1 MIMTTNE
8 ALVKQNFITRIILK
22 NGDESLTKELKVKV
36 MNMRIKLGKVR
47 KDFDNDV
54 QEAIK
59 DLTPEGFQ
67 ELAQK
72 KERTEEEEAKFQEM
86 NKKLNE
92 DYQAFVIERGKD
104 EVDVNATFTEDEYA
118 QILEVNADND
128 VDINGQKLSAPDFLE
143 AIYSLFVEDNA

>member
-1 MIMTTNE
+1 MTTNE

-22 NGDESLTKELKVKV
+22 NGDASLTKELKVKI

-59 DLTPEGFQ
+59 DLTPEGFA

-72 KERTEEEEAKFQEM
+72 SERTEEEEAKFQEQ

-104 EVDVNATFTEDEYA
+104 TVEIEASLTEDEYE

-143 AIYSLFVEDNA
+143 AIYSLFVEEEA

>member
-1 MIMTTNE
+1 MTTNE
-8 ALVKQNFITRIILK
+8 ALVKQNFITRILLK
-22 NGDESLTKELKVKV
+22 SGNESLSKELKVKV

-47 KDFDNDV
+47 KAFDNDV

-59 DLTPEGFQ
+59 DLTPEGFP

-72 KERTEEEEAKFQEM
+72 TERTEEEEAKFQEM

-104 EVDVNATFTEDEYA
+104 QVDVVATLTEDEYA

-128 VDINGQKLSAPDFLE
+128 VEINGQKLSAPDFLE
-143 AIYSLFVEDNA
+143 AIYSLFVEDEA

>member
-1 MIMTTNE
+1 MTTNE
-8 ALVKQNFITRIILK
+8 ALVKHNFITKIILK

-59 DLTPEGFQ
+59 DLTPEGFP

-72 KERTEEEEAKFQEM
+72 SERTEEEEAKLQEM

-104 EVDVNATFTEDEYA
+104 EVDVVATFTEDEYA

>member
-1 MIMTTNE
+1 MTTNE
-8 ALVKQNFITRIILK
+8 ALVKQNFISKVLLK
-22 NGDESLTKELKVKV
+22 NGDASLTKDLKVKV

-67 ELAQK
+67 DLAQK
-72 KERTEEEEAKFQEM
+72 TDRTEEEETKFQEM

-92 DYQAFVIERGKD
+92 DYQAFIIERGKD
-104 EVDVNATFTEDEYA
+104 EVTVDAHLTEDEYA

-143 AIYSLFVEDNA
+143 VFYSLFVDEA

>member
-1 MIMTTNE
+1 MTTNE
-8 ALVKQNFITRIILK
+8 ALVKQNFISKVLLK
-22 NGDESLTKELKVKV
+22 NGDASLTKDLKVKV
-36 MNMRIKLGKVR
+36 MNMRIKLGKIR

-67 ELAQK
+67 DLAQK
-72 KERTEEEEAKFQEM
+72 TNRTEEEETKFQEM

-92 DYQAFVIERGKD
+92 DYQAFIIERGKD
-104 EVDVNATFTEDEYA
+104 EVTVDAHLTEDEYA

-143 AIYSLFVEDNA
+143 VFYSLFVDEA

>member
-1 MIMTTNE
+1 MTTNE

-59 DLTPEGFQ
+59 DLTPEGFP

-72 KERTEEEEAKFQEM
+72 AERTEEEEAKFQEM

-104 EVDVNATFTEDEYA
+104 EVDVVATFTEDEYA

>member
-1 MIMTTNE
+1 MTTNE
-8 ALVKQNFITRIILK
+8 ALVRQNFISKVLLK
-22 NGDESLTKELKVKV
+22 NGDAALSKDLKVKV

-67 ELAQK
+67 ELAQNNN
-72 KERTEEEEAKFQEM
+72 RTEEEEAKFQEM

-92 DYQAFVIERGKD
+92 DYQAFIIERGKD
-104 EVDVNATFTEDEYA
+104 EVNVEAHITEDEYA

-143 AIYSLFVEDNA
+143 VFYSLFVDEA

>member
-1 MIMTTNE
+1 MTANE
-8 ALVKQNFITRIILK
+8 ALVKQNFISKVLLK
-22 NGDESLTKELKVKV
+22 NGDAALSKDLKVKV

-67 ELAQK
+67 ELAQNNN
-72 KERTEEEEAKFQEM
+72 RTEEEEAKFQEM

-92 DYQAFVIERGKD
+92 DYQAFIIERGKD
-104 EVDVNATFTEDEYA
+104 EVNIEAHITEDEYA

-143 AIYSLFVEDNA
+143 VFYSLFVDEA

>member
-1 MIMTTNE
+1 MTTNE
-8 ALVKQNFITRIILK
+8 ALVKQNFITRILLK
-22 NGDESLTKELKVKV
+22 SGNESLSKELKVKV

-59 DLTPEGFQ
+59 DLTPEGFP

-72 KERTEEEEAKFQEM
+72 TERTEEEEAKFQEM

-104 EVDVNATFTEDEYA
+104 QVDVVATLTEDEYA

-128 VDINGQKLSAPDFLE
+128 VEINGQKLSAPDFLE
-143 AIYSLFVEDNA
+143 AIYSLFVEDEA

>member
-1 MIMTTNE
+1 MTTNE
-8 ALVKQNFITRIILK
+8 ALVKQNFITRILLK
-22 NGDESLTKELKVKV
+22 SGNESLSKELKVKV

-59 DLTPEGFQ
+59 DLTPEGFP

-72 KERTEEEEAKFQEM
+72 TERTEEEEAKFQEM

-104 EVDVNATFTEDEYA
+104 QLDVVATLTEDEYA

-128 VDINGQKLSAPDFLE
+128 VEINGQKLSAPDFLE
-143 AIYSLFVEDNA
+143 AIYSLFVEDEA

>member
-1 MIMTTNE
+1 MTTNE
-8 ALVKQNFITRIILK
+8 ALVKQNFISKILLK
-22 NGDESLTKELKVKV
+22 NGDASLAKDLKVKV

-54 QEAIK
+54 QEVIK

-67 ELAQK
+67 DLAQK
-72 KERTEEEEAKFQEM
+72 TDRTEEEETRFQEM

-92 DYQAFVIERGKD
+92 DYQAFIIERGKD
-104 EVDVNATFTEDEYA
+104 EVTVDAHLTEDEYA

-143 AIYSLFVEDNA
+143 VFYSLFVDEA

>member
-1 MIMTTNE
+1 MTTNE

-59 DLTPEGFQ
+59 DLTPEGFP

-72 KERTEEEEAKFQEM
+72 TERTEEEEAKFQEM

-104 EVDVNATFTEDEYA
+104 EVDVVATFTEDEYA

>member
-1 MIMTTNE
+1 MTTNE

-59 DLTPEGFQ
+59 DLTPEGFP

-72 KERTEEEEAKFQEM
+72 TERTEEEEAKFQEM

-104 EVDVNATFTEDEYA
+104 QVDVVATLTEDEYA

-128 VDINGQKLSAPDFLE
+128 VEINGQKLSAPDFLE
-143 AIYSLFVEDNA
+143 AIYSLFVEDEA

>member
-1 MIMTTNE
+1 MTTNE
-8 ALVKQNFITRIILK
+8 ALVKQNFISKILLK
-22 NGDESLTKELKVKV
+22 NGDASLAKDLKVKV

-67 ELAQK
+67 DLAQK
-72 KERTEEEEAKFQEM
+72 TERTEEEETRFQEM

-92 DYQAFVIERGKD
+92 DYQAFIIERGKD
-104 EVDVNATFTEDEYA
+104 EVTVDAHLTEDEYA

-143 AIYSLFVEDNA
+143 VFYSLFVDEA

>member
-1 MIMTTNE
+1 MTTNE

-22 NGDESLTKELKVKV
+22 NGDAALTKELKVKI

-54 QEAIK
+54 QEAVK
-59 DLTPEGFQ
+59 DLTPEGFA

-72 KERTEEEEAKFQEM
+72 TERTEEEEAKFQEQ

-104 EVDVNATFTEDEYA
+104 EVDIDATLTEAEYE

-143 AIYSLFVEDNA
+143 AIYSLFVEEEA

>member
-1 MIMTTNE
+1 
-8 ALVKQNFITRIILK
+8 
-22 NGDESLTKELKVKV
+22 
-36 MNMRIKLGKVR
+36 MRIL
-47 KDFDNDV
+47 FS

-59 DLTPEGFQ
+59 DLTPEGFP

-72 KERTEEEEAKFQEM
+72 TERTEEEEAKFQEM

-104 EVDVNATFTEDEYA
+104 QVDVVATLTEDEYA

-128 VDINGQKLSAPDFLE
+128 VEINGQKLSAPDFLE
-143 AIYSLFVEDNA
+143 AIYSLFVEDEA

>member
-1 MIMTTNE
+1 MTTNE
-8 ALVKQNFITRIILK
+8 ALVRQNFISKVLLK
-22 NGDESLTKELKVKV
+22 NGDAALSKDLKVKV

-67 ELAQK
+67 ELAQNNN
-72 KERTEEEEAKFQEM
+72 RTEEEEAKFQEM

-92 DYQAFVIERGKD
+92 DYQAFIIERGKD
-104 EVDVNATFTEDEYA
+104 EVNIEAHITEDEYA

-143 AIYSLFVEDNA
+143 VFYSLFVDEA

>member
-1 MIMTTNE
+1 MTTNE
-8 ALVKQNFITRIILK
+8 ALIRQNFISKVLLK
-22 NGDESLTKELKVKV
+22 NGDAALSKDLKVKV

-67 ELAQK
+67 ELAQNNN
-72 KERTEEEEAKFQEM
+72 RTEEEEAKFQEM

-92 DYQAFVIERGKD
+92 DYQAFIIERGKD
-104 EVDVNATFTEDEYA
+104 EVNVEAHITEDEYA

-143 AIYSLFVEDNA
+143 VFYSLFVDEA

>member
-1 MIMTTNE
+1 MTTNE
-8 ALVKQNFITRIILK
+8 ALVKQNFISKVLLK
-22 NGDESLTKELKVKV
+22 NDNEALAKDLKVKV
-36 MNMRIKLGKVR
+36 MNMRIKLGKIR

-72 KERTEEEEAKFQEM
+72 TERTEEEEAKFQEM

-92 DYQAFVIERGKD
+92 DYQAFIIERGKD
-104 EVDVNATFTEDEYA
+104 EVDVEAHFTEDEYA

-143 AIYSLFVEDNA
+143 VFYSLFVDEA

>member
-1 MIMTTNE
+1 MTTNE
-8 ALVKQNFITRIILK
+8 ALVKQNFITKIVLK
-22 NGDESLTKELKVKV
+22 NGDAALTKELKVKI

-59 DLTPEGFQ
+59 DLTPEGFA

-72 KERTEEEEAKFQEM
+72 KERTEEEEAKFQEQ

-104 EVDVNATFTEDEYA
+104 EVDLELSLTESEYE

-143 AIYSLFVEDNA
+143 AIYSLFVEEEA

>member
-1 MIMTTNE
+1 MTTNE
-8 ALVKQNFITRIILK
+8 ALVKQNFISKVLLK
-22 NGDESLTKELKVKV
+22 NGDASLTKDLKVKV

-67 ELAQK
+67 DLAQK
-72 KERTEEEEAKFQEM
+72 TDRTKEEETKFQEM

-92 DYQAFVIERGKD
+92 DYQAFIIERGKD
-104 EVDVNATFTEDEYA
+104 EVTVDAHLTEDEYA

-143 AIYSLFVEDNA
+143 VFYSLFVDEA

>member
-1 MIMTTNE
+1 MTTNE

-59 DLTPEGFQ
+59 DLTPEGFP

-72 KERTEEEEAKFQEM
+72 SERTEEEEAKLQEM

-104 EVDVNATFTEDEYA
+104 EVDVVATFTEDEYA

>member
-1 MIMTTNE
+1 MTTNE
-8 ALVKQNFITRIILK
+8 ALVKHNFITKIILK

-59 DLTPEGFQ
+59 DLTPDGFP

-72 KERTEEEEAKFQEM
+72 SERTEEEEAKLQEM

-104 EVDVNATFTEDEYA
+104 EVDVVATFTEDEYA

>member
-1 MIMTTNE
+1 MTTNE
-8 ALVKQNFITRIILK
+8 ALVRQNFISKVLLK
-22 NGDESLTKELKVKV
+22 NEDAALSKDLKVKV

-67 ELAQK
+67 ELAQNNN
-72 KERTEEEEAKFQEM
+72 RTEEEEAKFQEM

-92 DYQAFVIERGKD
+92 DYQAFIIERGKD
-104 EVDVNATFTEDEYA
+104 EVNIEAHITEDEYA

-143 AIYSLFVEDNA
+143 VFYSLFVDEA

>member
-1 MIMTTNE
+1 MTTNE
-8 ALVKQNFITRIILK
+8 ALIKQNFISKVLLK
-22 NGDESLTKELKVKV
+22 NGDASLTKDLKVKV
-36 MNMRIKLGKVR
+36 MNMRIKLGKIR

-67 ELAQK
+67 DLAQK
-72 KERTEEEEAKFQEM
+72 TDRTEEEEAKFQEM

-92 DYQAFVIERGKD
+92 DYQAFIIERGKD
-104 EVDVNATFTEDEYA
+104 EVTVDTHLTEDEYA

-143 AIYSLFVEDNA
+143 VFYSLFVDQA

>member
-1 MIMTTNE
+1 MTTNE
-8 ALVKQNFITRIILK
+8 ALVKQNFISKILLK
-22 NGDESLTKELKVKV
+22 NDDAALSKDLKVKV
-36 MNMRIKLGKVR
+36 MNMRIKLGKIR

-59 DLTPEGFQ
+59 DLTPEGFP

-72 KERTEEEEAKFQEM
+72 AERTEEEEAKFQEM
-86 NKKLNE
+86 NKKINE
-92 DYQAFVIERGKD
+92 DYQAFIIERGKD
-104 EVDVNATFTEDEYA
+104 KVTVEAHITEDEYA

-143 AIYSLFVEDNA
+143 VFYSLFVDEA